1 MPRRITTPELVP
13 TDIPPTTTP
22 PGQLMVT
29 GEIMLSPVLAKLPG
43 VTHSTSLAPMVVEI
57 AWSKVAQG
65 SAGCHVLVSL
75 PVAETQTTAP
85 AWAGLRAVHSA
96 AARAKA
102 ANGLYLMWAS
112 LVAGG
117 TDRRTSERTGGG
129 EVAPIA
135 GADGSDRIGHIASA
149 VLANTEPSTHVKGSR
164 MAAAARTAPHAGA
177 AGVREA
183 SGEETAGRWWQGD
196 AAAIRYGD

>member
-65 SAGCHVLVSL
+65 AAGWHVLVSL
-75 PVAETQTTAP
+75 RVVDSQAIGP
-85 AWAGLRAVHSA
+85 AWAVLRAVNSA
-96 AARAKA
+96 APSAK
-102 ANGLYLMWAS
+102 
-112 LVAGG
+112 V
-117 TDRRTSERTGGG
+117 
-129 EVAPIA
+129 
-135 GADGSDRIGHIASA
+135 
-149 VLANTEPSTHVKGSR
+149 
-164 MAAAARTAPHAGA
+164 
-177 AGVREA
+177 
-183 SGEETAGRWWQGD
+183 
-196 AAAIRYGD
+196 